1 MRVEFLVRGKKAKAA
16 FEDVALPEGVTR
28 KPGTYKAKGG
38 ELYFFTF
45 GAEGNTLD
53 AAERLARVRDSLP
66 SDQNVKL
73 LEDGASAKFGENLY
87 PLFSDFERGLREAF
101 VIATCAV
108 KGNFDASFVKDVES
122 NELSKLEKKL
132 FLDHEFR
139 DKVAAIGTDN
149 LLSKD
154 DIVEQVAALVENTPW
169 DALFDEGDMPSLRTN
184 FREIRDRRNDVMHF
198 HRMRLE
204 TFRSTKS
211 LLKKVNAEIDACIER
226 MHTDVDYPKK
236 RAENA
241 REAVRI
247 IDANEAA
254 GSVSVRSLA
263 EAMNAMTERY
273 ASLSGVT
280 GLNAAI
286 AEMANVNGLS
296 TSITGA
302 VDIGGVNKVLTD
314 AVNTGAIA
322 MLSSNS
328 ASLEAA
334 NKVLDEQ
341 RTMYSGI
348 LSSMPML
355 KMNHVF
361 DLMEEPSALQETRSK
376 LLESM
381 EPSLKQIQAASAS
394 LIEMTNSSFVAGMN
408 YGALF
413 GAVENDG
420 LDDPADNDDSG
431 LDQPDSSLSDDSD
444 ASEE

>member
-169 DALFDEGDMPSLRTN
+169 DALFDEGDMPSLRPASSGSP
-184 FREIRDRRNDVMHF
+184 RR
-198 HRMRLE
+198 
-204 TFRSTKS
+204 
-211 LLKKVNAEIDACIER
+211 C
-226 MHTDVDYPKK
+226 
-236 RAENA
+236 
-241 REAVRI
+241 
-247 IDANEAA
+247 
-254 GSVSVRSLA
+254 
-263 EAMNAMTERY
+263 
-273 ASLSGVT
+273 
-280 GLNAAI
+280 
-286 AEMANVNGLS
+286 
-296 TSITGA
+296 
-302 VDIGGVNKVLTD
+302 
-314 AVNTGAIA
+314 
-322 MLSSNS
+322 
-328 ASLEAA
+328 
-334 NKVLDEQ
+334 
-341 RTMYSGI
+341 
-348 LSSMPML
+348 
-355 KMNHVF
+355 
-361 DLMEEPSALQETRSK
+361 
-376 LLESM
+376 
-381 EPSLKQIQAASAS
+381 ASARYRRQS
-394 LIEMTNSSFVAGMN
+394 RR
-408 YGALF
+408 
-413 GAVENDG
+413 
-420 LDDPADNDDSG
+420 
-431 LDQPDSSLSDDSD
+431 
-444 ASEE
+444 